1 MSFIWNSEDGMES
14 SSAGTHEHTESEDTD
29 QDKVVLLSPRPRC
42 SDVSFIKEMEE
53 EKWISF
59 R

>member
-53 EKWISF
+53 EK
-59 R
+59 